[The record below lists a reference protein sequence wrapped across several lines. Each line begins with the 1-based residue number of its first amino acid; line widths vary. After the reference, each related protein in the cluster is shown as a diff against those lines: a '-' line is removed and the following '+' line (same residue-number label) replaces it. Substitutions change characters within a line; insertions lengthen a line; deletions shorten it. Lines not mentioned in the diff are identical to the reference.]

1 MRAAARLGWRV
12 AAVVAFGATAA
23 LAVTLTRGAP
33 MHAALTSARS
43 HDAAPRCAASGLRV
57 SLGAVP
63 AAATGVRQGLT
74 SYALDFTNVSDVK
87 CELRG
92 YPAVAAYLGSGVQ
105 VGNAAAAD
113 TTTTAHRVVLAPGE
127 TARAAVITSAAL
139 GLGVRRRLPG
149 GPRDGTARYPARRVG
164 RPLHQAQ
171 PGGVFRR
178 GPAGAGLPARQGHPA
193 VPGGREAGL
202 LRPAGQPAADP
213 LPRGAHRAAEKPPRR
228 GHPGGGRHG
237 RAGAGVRPDQIA
249 APGGYSGGRPI
260 RSWQGR
266 GQWES

>member
-57 SLGAVP
+57 SL
-63 AAATGVRQGLT
+63 AAAPATGVRQGLT

-127 TARAAVITSAAL
+127 TARAAVLTSAASASASAGGCRAVL
-139 GLGVRRRLPG
+139 ATGLRVTPPEESAARFIRHSLVACSAA
-149 GPRDGTARYPARRVG
+149 GPRAPVFLRVRAIQPYPAAG
-164 RPLHQAQ
+164 KLDSFAQ
-171 PGGVFRR
+171 PPSRPR
-178 GPAGAGLPARQGHPA
+178 IRSRAARI
-193 VPGGREAGL
+193 E
-202 LRPAGQPAADP
+202 LRKN
-213 LPRGAHRAAEKPPRR
+213 HRAAGTP
-228 GHPGGGRHG
+228 
-237 RAGAGVRPDQIA
+237 AAGVTGDPVLA
-249 APGGYSGGRPI
+249 SGLTR
-260 RSWQGR
+260 
-266 GQWES
+266 

>member
-113 TTTTAHRVVLAPGE
+113 TTATAHRVVLAPGE
-127 TARAAVITSAAL
+127 TARAAVITSAAARP
-139 GLGVRRRLPG
+139 RRPPAAAGRSSRRDCALPRQESR
-149 GPRDGTARYPARRVG
+149 PPASSGTAWWRVPPRARGRRSSCASGPSSRTRRPGSWTPSPSRPAGRGSAPARRASSCG
-164 RPLHQAQ
+164 KTTAPRAP
-171 PGGVFRR
+171 RR
-178 GPAGAGLPARQGHPA
+178 RASRASRCW
-193 VPGGREAGL
+193 
-202 LRPAGQPAADP
+202 RPA
-213 LPRGAHRAAEKPPRR
+213 
-228 GHPGGGRHG
+228 
-237 RAGAGVRPDQIA
+237 
-249 APGGYSGGRPI
+249 
-260 RSWQGR
+260 
-266 GQWES
+266 

>member
-57 SLGAVP
+57 SLVA

-105 VGNAAAAD
+105 VGNAAVAD
-113 TTTTAHRVVLAPGE
+113 TTATAHRVVLAPGE
-127 TARAAVITSAAL
+127 TARAAVITSAASASASAGGCRAVL
-139 GLGVRRRLPG
+139 ATGLRVTPPG
-149 GPRDGTARYPARRVG
+149 ESAARFIRHSLVACSAAGPRAPVFLRVRAIQPYPAAG
-164 RPLHQAQ
+164 KLDSFAQ
-171 PGGVFRR
+171 PASRPR
-178 GPAGAGLPARQGHPA
+178 IRSRAARI
-193 VPGGREAGL
+193 E
-202 LRPAGQPAADP
+202 LRKN
-213 LPRGAHRAAEKPPRR
+213 HRAAGTP
-228 GHPGGGRHG
+228 
-237 RAGAGVRPDQIA
+237 AAGVTGEPVLA
-249 APGGYSGGRPI
+249 SGLTR
-260 RSWQGR
+260 
-266 GQWES
+266 